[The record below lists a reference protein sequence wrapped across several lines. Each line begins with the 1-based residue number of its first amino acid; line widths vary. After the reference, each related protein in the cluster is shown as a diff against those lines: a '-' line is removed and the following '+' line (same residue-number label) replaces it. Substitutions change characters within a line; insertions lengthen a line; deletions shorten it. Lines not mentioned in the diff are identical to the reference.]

1 MPAPDGL
8 KPLSFANVE
17 WAREAGAQIVHQTP
31 VFGSRWLSEA
41 TGAPV
46 LLKAENLQR
55 TGSFKIRGATAK
67 LASLGGAA
75 RAGTVVASAGNH
87 AQAVALAAQAVGVT
101 CEVFMPREAS
111 VGKVAATR
119 SYGATVHLEGE
130 SLEEALAL
138 ATARAEQAGL
148 VLVHPFDDPA
158 VIAGQATL
166 GVELVEQ
173 VPDLARVVV
182 PLGGGGLA
190 GGVAFA
196 VKHARPGVEVVA
208 VQAAACAPFPA
219 SVAEHRPV
227 PVEGPVATLADGIAV
242 RRPGD
247 LTLPLVERYV
257 DAVVTV
263 DENEIAEAMVILLER
278 AKLVV
283 EGAGAVGVA
292 AVAAAGRL
300 PPLAGH
306 GTSGHAT
313 TGHGTT
319 VVVLSG
325 GNVDTNLLWPAIR
338 RNESLKGRRI
348 VLFSRVSDRP
358 GNLARLLTCIGST
371 GANLVDVVHLREG
384 YDLEVRETALHVTLE
399 TRDAA
404 HAESVMGTLRAAGY
418 DVRRIGN

>member
-1 MPAPDGL
+1 VPAPDGSA
-8 KPLSFANVE
+8 PLDLSHVE
-17 WAREAGAQIVHQTP
+17 WAREAGSQVVQTTP

-41 TGAPV
+41 TAGPV
-46 LLKAENLQR
+46 VLKAENLQR

-67 LASLGGAA
+67 LASLGDAA
-75 RAGTVVASAGNH
+75 QAGTVAASAGNH
-87 AQAVALAAQAVGVT
+87 AQAVALAAQAAGVS
-101 CEVFMPREAS
+101 CEVFMPRGAS
-111 VGKVAATR
+111 IGKVAATR
-119 SYGATVHLEGE
+119 SYGAGVRLEGE
-130 SLEEALAL
+130 SLEEALEL
-138 ATARAEQAGL
+138 ATARAAEAGL

-166 GVELVEQ
+166 GLEIVEQ
-173 VPDLARVVV
+173 VPELARLVV

-196 VKHARPGVEVVA
+196 VKALRPTVQVVA
-208 VQAAACAPFPA
+208 VQAAACAPFQA
-219 SVAEHRPV
+219 SVAAHHPV
-227 PVEGPVATLADGIAV
+227 AVEAPVATLADGIAV

-263 DENEIAEAMVILLER
+263 DENEIAAAMVMLLER

-292 AVAAAGRL
+292 AMAAPSRMPPPTAG
-300 PPLAGH
+300 
-306 GTSGHAT
+306 
-313 TGHGTT
+313 GTT

-325 GNVDTNLLWPAIR
+325 GNVDANLLWPAIR

-348 VLFSRVSDRP
+348 VLWSRVSDRP
-358 GNLARLLTCIGST
+358 GHLAKLLTCIGST
-371 GANLVDVVHLREG
+371 GANIVDVVHLREG
-384 YDLEVRETALHVTLE
+384 YDLEVRETALHLTLE

-404 HAESVMGTLRAAGY
+404 HAEAVMDACRTAGY